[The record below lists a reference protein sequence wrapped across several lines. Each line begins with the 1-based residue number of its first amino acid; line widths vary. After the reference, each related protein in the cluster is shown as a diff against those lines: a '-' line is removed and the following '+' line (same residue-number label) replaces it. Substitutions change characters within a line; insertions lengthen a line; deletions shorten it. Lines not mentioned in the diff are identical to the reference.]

1 MFGMMEAMLSFLRRQ
16 VGLRTDSASASG
28 SLHAK
33 VSEFRNFAGAY
44 LALKGSIASDTLRTS
59 ADTERSFTGLEMEI
73 VKSIRVFVRG
83 TIRVSFEL
91 RNTDS
96 AYPARGQIYK
106 NGVPHGSERK
116 TLSLSYVTFTEDIEV
131 TEGDYVQLAIGGAP
145 TTFCRNFR
153 IYYDYRTYD
162 NIVITN

>member
-1 MFGMMEAMLSFLRRQ
+1 MSFIRRQ
-16 VGLRTDSASASG
+16 VGLRTDSANVSG

-59 ADTERSFTGLEMEI
+59 ADTERSHTGPGIEI

-91 RNTDS
+91 RS
-96 AYPARGQIYK
+96 ASSEFPAQGRIYK
-106 NGVPHGSERK
+106 NGDPHGSVRH
-116 TLSLSYVTFTEDIEV
+116 TTSLSYVTFTEDIEV
-131 TEGDYVQLAIGGAP
+131 TEGDYVQLAIGGIP
-145 TTFCRNFR
+145 TTSFCRNFR

-162 NIVITN
+162 NVVITD